1 MDKTMIEKINYITNI
16 GSYYNFNPTD
26 LKLFNK
32 FNLIYGDNGSG
43 KSTLSSIFR
52 TLSQSQE
59 INTLP
64 KNWSQEN
71 NLMQNCELV
80 VNGNLINKDKWKVPI
95 FIEVFNREY
104 VRENISKKITK
115 IASQTD
121 KDSKNEDIVE
131 IGKLKIELSRLETDL
146 SQLNLELD
154 TCHKELINRITD
166 YQKEHL
172 VLGKSSNSFRNI
184 TYGLA
189 TLF

>member
-1 MDKTMIEKINYITNI
+1 MIEKINYITNI